1 MWTATETNPLSN
13 LDSAMLVKTSIKD
26 TVFEAHLSERLSFA
40 DNGIFRKLLDEM
52 LASKTRHWILNV
64 SGLSS
69 VDSAGLGMFI
79 IAMENAKKAGLS
91 LVLRSP
97 TEHVR
102 KLIELSKMDKLI
114 RVEK

>member
-1 MWTATETNPLSN
+1 MWAATETNPLSN

-40 DNGIFRKLLDEM
+40 DNGIFRKLLEEM

>member
-40 DNGIFRKLLDEM
+40 DNGIFKKLLDEM

>member
-1 MWTATETNPLSN
+1 
-13 LDSAMLVKTSIKD
+13 MLVKTSIKE
-26 TVFEAHLSERLSFA
+26 TVFEARLTERLSFA
-40 DNGIFRKLLDEM
+40 DHGVFKKLLDEM
-52 LASKTRHWILNV
+52 LASKTRHWVFEV
-64 SGLSS
+64 SGLAS

-79 IAMENAKKAGLS
+79 IAMEAAKKAGLT

-114 RVEK
+114 RVEN

>member
-1 MWTATETNPLSN
+1 
-13 LDSAMLVKTSIKD
+13 MLVTTSIKE
-26 TVFEAHLSERLSFA
+26 TVFEARLAERLSFA

-52 LASKTRHWILNV
+52 LASKARHWVFEV
-64 SGLSS
+64 SRLSS

-79 IAMENAKKAGLS
+79 IAMEAAKKAGLT

-114 RVEK
+114 RVEN

>member
-1 MWTATETNPLSN
+1 
-13 LDSAMLVKTSIKD
+13 MLVKTSIKE
-26 TVFEAHLSERLSFA
+26 TVFEARLSERLSFF
-40 DNGIFRKLLDEM
+40 DNGAFRKLLDEM
-52 LASKTRHWILNV
+52 LASNTRHWVLDV

-79 IAMENAKKAGLS
+79 IATENAKKAGAS

-97 TEHVR
+97 TDNVR

-114 RVEK
+114 RVEN